1 MIHSKRA
8 WMILLA
14 VLVLVGALV
23 LPSSRPSAQAPPP
36 PAEFPKS
43 ITVSPGPKTNLFPH
57 LMTKAE
63 VLAALAQVKDSQDLV
78 VKTNFA
84 ITLRA
89 ASNTAKLPWKVH
101 TEADELWFVYRG
113 SAKVSL
119 APFSLQLGVT
129 PPGNTYDAAEG
140 DIVNVPRH
148 MAYQVMPAGRFEY
161 VAVRKFLIPPA
172 RRGGGAPAAGGGG
185 TPPAF
190 PGTPPTIVTKAQID
204 KIYATATA
212 SVPVYAGITANLY
225 NGGPDGVKWGPF
237 DGGPVE
243 NHERDEHL
251 YIATYGTG
259 KAYMDGFIANGHW
272 DRRGVMGLP
281 PPQGSTEYTMRPG
294 DLLFV
299 FRNTLHYIVPIPTTG
314 KVGYFLVSLNGM
326 TAEQSL
332 PKAIVPNG
340 AGAY

>member
-1 MIHSKRA
+1 MDLHKLVPV
-8 WMILLA
+8 LLLTIGG
-14 VLVLVGALV
+14 VL
-23 LPSSRPSAQAPPP
+23 LPTRIGAQAP
-36 PAEFPKS
+36 AETAFPKS

-63 VLAALAQVKDSQDLV
+63 VLAALAQVQDSQDLV

-89 ASNTAKLPWKVH
+89 ANNKTKLPWKLH
-101 TEADELWFVYRG
+101 TEADELWFVYKG
-113 SAKVSL
+113 SAKVTL

-129 PPGNTYDAAEG
+129 PPGNTYDAGEG
-140 DIVNVPRH
+140 DIVNVPRG

-161 VAVRKFLIPPA
+161 VAVRKFLVPPPTTG
-172 RRGGGAPAAGGGG
+172 RGGGGG

-190 PGTPPTIVTKAQID
+190 PGTPPTVVTKAQID

-212 SVPVYAGITANLY
+212 SVPIYPGITANLY

-281 PPQGSTEYTMRPG
+281 PPQGSTGTR
-294 DLLFV
+294 
-299 FRNTLHYIVPIPTTG
+299 
-314 KVGYFLVSLNGM
+314 
-326 TAEQSL
+326 
-332 PKAIVPNG
+332 
-340 AGAY
+340 

>member
-1 MIHSKRA
+1 M
-8 WMILLA
+8 LLLGFF
-14 VLVLVGALV
+14 VQVGVFGL
-23 LPSSRPSAQAPPP
+23 LSSRPGAQAPP
-36 PAEFPKS
+36 ATEFPKS

-89 ASNTAKLPWKVH
+89 ASNTTKLPFKLH
-101 TEADELWFVYRG
+101 TEADELWFVYKG
-113 SAKVSL
+113 SAKVTL

-140 DIVNVPRH
+140 DIVNVPRG

-161 VAVRKFLIPPA
+161 VAVRKFLVPPPTTG
-172 RRGGGAPAAGGGG
+172 RGGGGG

-190 PGTPPTIVTKAQID
+190 PGTPPTVVTKAQID

-212 SVPVYAGITANLY
+212 SVPVYPGITANLY

-281 PPQGSTEYTMRPG
+281 PPQGSTEYTMNPG

-299 FRNTLHYIVPIPTTG
+299 FRNTLHYIVQTPTTG
-314 KVGYFLVSLNGM
+314 KVGYFLVSLNGTTM
-326 TAEQSL
+326 EQSL

-340 AGAY
+340 TGAY

>member
-1 MIHSKRA
+1 MNRSRV
-8 WMILLA
+8 LSLA
-14 VLVLVGALV
+14 LGSLVVYSALV
-23 LPSSRPSAQAPPP
+23 VPTRSRAQEP
-36 PAEFPKS
+36 PASNFPTS

-89 ASNTAKLPWKVH
+89 ASNTTKLPWKIH
-101 TEADELWFVYRG
+101 TEADELWFVYKG

-129 PPGNTYDAAEG
+129 PPGNTHDAAEG
-140 DIVNVPRH
+140 DIVNVPRG

-161 VAVRKFLIPPA
+161 VAVRKFLVPPPTTG
-172 RRGGGAPAAGGGG
+172 RGGGGG

-190 PGTPPTIVTKAQID
+190 PGTPPTVVTKAQID

-212 SVPVYAGITANLY
+212 SVPVYPGITANLY

-281 PPQGSTEYTMRPG
+281 PPQGSTEYTMNPG

-299 FRNTLHYIVPIPTTG
+299 FRNTLHYIVPTPTTG

-326 TAEQSL
+326 TMEQSL

-340 AGAY
+340 TGAY

>member
-1 MIHSKRA
+1 MLNLF
-8 WMILLA
+8 WMLVSMLATVMGICALLPGRM
-14 VLVLVGALV
+14 L
-23 LPSSRPSAQAPPP
+23 AQAPA
-36 PAEFPKS
+36 PAAVEFPKT
-43 ITVSPGPKTNLFPH
+43 ITVSPCPKTNLFPH

-89 ASNTAKLPWKVH
+89 SSNTTKLPFKVH
-101 TEADELWFVYRG
+101 TEADELWFVYKG
-113 SAKVSL
+113 SAKVTL

-140 DIVNVPRH
+140 DIVNVPRG

-161 VAVRKFLIPPA
+161 VAVRKFLVPPPIA
-172 RRGGGAPAAGGGG
+172 GRGGGGG

-190 PGTPPTIVTKAQID
+190 PGTPPTVVTKAQID
-204 KIYATATA
+204 KIYATAAA
-212 SVPVYAGITANLY
+212 SVPIYPGITANLY

-281 PPQGSTEYTMRPG
+281 PPQGSTEYTMNSG

-299 FRNTLHYIVPIPTTG
+299 FRNTLHYIVPTPTTG

-340 AGAY
+340 TGAY

>member
-1 MIHSKRA
+1 MDLHKLVPVL
-8 WMILLA
+8 LLA
-14 VLVLVGALV
+14 IGGVL
-23 LPSSRPSAQAPPP
+23 LPTRIGAQAP
-36 PAEFPKS
+36 AESAFPKS

-63 VLAALAQVKDSQDLV
+63 VLAALAQVQDSQDLV

-89 ASNTAKLPWKVH
+89 ASNKTKLPWKLH
-101 TEADELWFVYRG
+101 TEADELWFVYKG
-113 SAKVSL
+113 SAKVTL

-140 DIVNVPRH
+140 DIVNVPRG

-161 VAVRKFLIPPA
+161 VAVRKFLVPPPTTG
-172 RRGGGAPAAGGGG
+172 RGGGGGG
-185 TPPAF
+185 TPSAF
-190 PGTPPTIVTKAQID
+190 PGTPPTVVTKAQID
-204 KIYATATA
+204 KIYATATT
-212 SVPVYAGITANLY
+212 SVPIYPGITANLY

-281 PPQGSTEYTMRPG
+281 PPQGSTEYTMNPG

-299 FRNTLHYIVPIPTTG
+299 FRNTLHYIVQTPTTG
-314 KVGYFLVSLNGM
+314 KVGYFLVSLNGT

-332 PKAIVPNG
+332 PKAIIPNG

>member
-1 MIHSKRA
+1 MDLHK
-8 WMILLA
+8 LVP
-14 VLVLVGALV
+14 VLVLTIGGV
-23 LPSSRPSAQAPPP
+23 LLPTRIGAQAP
-36 PAEFPKS
+36 AEAAFPKS

-63 VLAALAQVKDSQDLV
+63 VLAALAQVQDSQDLV

-89 ASNTAKLPWKVH
+89 ASNTTKLPWKLH
-101 TEADELWFVYRG
+101 TEADELWFVYKG
-113 SAKVSL
+113 SAKVTL

-140 DIVNVPRH
+140 DIVNVPRG
-148 MAYQVMPAGRFEY
+148 MAYQVIPAGRFEY
-161 VAVRKFLIPPA
+161 VAVRKFLVLPPTTG
-172 RRGGGAPAAGGGG
+172 RGGGGG
-185 TPPAF
+185 TPAAF
-190 PGTPPTIVTKAQID
+190 PGTPPTVVTKAQID
-204 KIYATATA
+204 KIYATAKA
-212 SVPVYAGITANLY
+212 SVPIYPGITANLY

-281 PPQGSTEYTMRPG
+281 PPQGSTEYTMNPG

-299 FRNTLHYIVPIPTTG
+299 FRNTLHYIVQTPTTG
-314 KVGYFLVSLNGM
+314 KVGYFLVSLNGT

>member
-1 MIHSKRA
+1 MNRSRVSA
-8 WMILLA
+8 FVSILSI
-14 VLVLVGALV
+14 VVGVVGFLSGRMV
-23 LPSSRPSAQAPPP
+23 AQAPTTT
-36 PAEFPKS
+36 EFPKT

-89 ASNTAKLPWKVH
+89 ASNTTKLPFKLH
-101 TEADELWFVYRG
+101 TEADELWFVYKG
-113 SAKVSL
+113 SAKVTL

-140 DIVNVPRH
+140 DIVNVPRG

-161 VAVRKFLIPPA
+161 VAVRKFLVPLPTTG
-172 RRGGGAPAAGGGG
+172 RGGGG
-185 TPPAF
+185 AF
-190 PGTPPTIVTKAQID
+190 PGTPPTVVTKAQID

-212 SVPVYAGITANLY
+212 SVPLYPGITANLY

-281 PPQGSTEYTMRPG
+281 PPQGSTEYTMNPG

-299 FRNTLHYIVPIPTTG
+299 FRNTLHYIVQTPTTG
-314 KVGYFLVSLNGM
+314 KVGYFLVSLNGT

-340 AGAY
+340 TGAY

>member
-1 MIHSKRA
+1 MDLHKLVPV
-8 WMILLA
+8 LLLT
-14 VLVLVGALV
+14 VSGTL
-23 LPSSRPSAQAPPP
+23 LPTPIGAQAP
-36 PAEFPKS
+36 AESTFPTS

-63 VLAALAQVKDSQDLV
+63 VLAALAQVQDSQDLV

-89 ASNTAKLPWKVH
+89 ASNKTKLPWKLH
-101 TEADELWFVYRG
+101 TEADELWFVYKG

-140 DIVNVPRH
+140 DIVNVPRG
-148 MAYQVMPAGRFEY
+148 MAYQVMPSGRFEY
-161 VAVRKFLIPPA
+161 EALRKFLVPPPA
-172 RRGGGAPAAGGGG
+172 AGRGGGGG

-190 PGTPPTIVTKAQID
+190 PGTPPPVVTKAQID

-212 SVPVYAGITANLY
+212 SVPIYPGITANLY

-281 PPQGSTEYTMRPG
+281 PPQGSTEYTMHPG

-332 PKAIVPNG
+332 PKAIGPDG
-340 AGAY
+340 AGAH

>member
-1 MIHSKRA
+1 MNRTRVWTVVLGSFVFA
-8 WMILLA
+8 SVLA
-14 VLVLVGALV
+14 VLPSRMGA
-23 LPSSRPSAQAPPP
+23 QEQ
-36 PAEFPKS
+36 PATNFPTT

-101 TEADELWFVYRG
+101 TEADELWFVYKG

-119 APFSLQLGVT
+119 APFSLQVGVT

-140 DIVNVPRH
+140 DIVNVPRG

-161 VAVRKFLIPPA
+161 VAVRKFLIVPQGGG
-172 RRGGGAPAAGGGG
+172 RGGGSALFQGP
-185 TPPAF
+185 
-190 PGTPPTIVTKAQID
+190 PPTVVTKAQID
-204 KIYATATA
+204 KVYATATA
-212 SVPVYAGITANLY
+212 SVPIYPGITANLY
-225 NGGPDGVKWGPF
+225 NGGPDGVKWGPQP
-237 DGGPVE
+237 GGPVE

-251 YIATYGTG
+251 YIGTYGQA
-259 KAYMDGFIANGHW
+259 KAYMDGFIVNGHW
-272 DRRGVMGLP
+272 DARGVMGTAP
-281 PPQGSTEYTMRPG
+281 AGSTEYTMNPG

-299 FRNTLHYIVPIPTTG
+299 FRNTLHYIVPIPETG
-314 KVGYFLVSLNGM
+314 KAGYFLVSLDGTPM
-326 TAEQSL
+326 ERSL
-332 PKAIVPNG
+332 PKSIVPNG

>member
-1 MIHSKRA
+1 MDLHKLVPV
-8 WMILLA
+8 LLLSVGG
-14 VLVLVGALV
+14 VL
-23 LPSSRPSAQAPPP
+23 LPMRIGAQAP
-36 PAEFPKS
+36 AETAFPKS

-63 VLAALAQVKDSQDLV
+63 VLAALAQVQDSQDLV

-89 ASNTAKLPWKVH
+89 ASNTTKLPWKLH
-101 TEADELWFVYRG
+101 TEADELWFVYKG
-113 SAKVSL
+113 SAKVTL

-140 DIVNVPRH
+140 DIVNVPRG
-148 MAYQVMPAGRFEY
+148 MAYQVIPAGRFEY
-161 VAVRKFLIPPA
+161 VAVRKFLVLPPTTG
-172 RRGGGAPAAGGGG
+172 RGGGGG
-185 TPPAF
+185 TPAAF
-190 PGTPPTIVTKAQID
+190 PGTPPTVVTKAQID
-204 KIYATATA
+204 KIYATAKA
-212 SVPVYAGITANLY
+212 SVPIYPGITANLY
-225 NGGPDGVKWGPF
+225 NGGADGVKWGPF

-281 PPQGSTEYTMRPG
+281 PPQGSTEYTMNPG

-299 FRNTLHYIVPIPTTG
+299 FRNTLHYIVQTPTTG
-314 KVGYFLVSLNGM
+314 KVGYFLVSLNG
-326 TAEQSL
+326 TTSEQSL

>member
-8 WMILLA
+8 WMVLLGFF
-14 VLVLVGALV
+14 VLIGVFALHT
-23 LPSSRPSAQAPPP
+23 SRPSAQAPAPV
-36 PAEFPKS
+36 AEFPKS

-63 VLAALAQVKDSQDLV
+63 VLAALAHVKDSQDLV

-89 ASNTAKLPWKVH
+89 ASNTTKLPWKIH

-172 RRGGGAPAAGGGG
+172 RRGGGTPAAGGGG

-281 PPQGSTEYTMRPG
+281 PPQGSTEYTMHPG

>member
-1 MIHSKRA
+1 MDWHKLVPV
-8 WMILLA
+8 LLLT
-14 VLVLVGALV
+14 VSGTL
-23 LPSSRPSAQAPPP
+23 LPTRIGAQAP
-36 PAEFPKS
+36 AESTFPKS

-63 VLAALAQVKDSQDLV
+63 VLAALAQVQDSQDLV

-89 ASNTAKLPWKVH
+89 ASNKTKLPWKLH
-101 TEADELWFVYRG
+101 TEADELWFVYKG

-140 DIVNVPRH
+140 DIVNVPRG
-148 MAYQVMPAGRFEY
+148 MAYQVMPSGRFEY
-161 VAVRKFLIPPA
+161 VAVRKFLIPP
-172 RRGGGAPAAGGGG
+172 PAAGRGGGGG

-190 PGTPPTIVTKAQID
+190 PGTPPTVVTKAQID

-212 SVPVYAGITANLY
+212 SVPIYPGITANLY

-281 PPQGSTEYTMRPG
+281 PPQGSTEYTMNPG

-299 FRNTLHYIVPIPTTG
+299 FRNTLHYIVQTPTTG
-314 KVGYFLVSLNGM
+314 KVGYFLVSLNGTTM
-326 TAEQSL
+326 EQSL
-332 PKAIVPNG
+332 PKAVVPDG
-340 AGAY
+340 TGPY

>member
-1 MIHSKRA
+1 MDLHKLVPV
-8 WMILLA
+8 LLLTVGG
-14 VLVLVGALV
+14 VL
-23 LPSSRPSAQAPPP
+23 LPTRIGAQAP
-36 PAEFPKS
+36 AETAFPKS

-63 VLAALAQVKDSQDLV
+63 VLAALAQVQDSQDLV

-89 ASNTAKLPWKVH
+89 ASNTTKLPWKLH
-101 TEADELWFVYRG
+101 TEADELWFVYKG
-113 SAKVSL
+113 SAKVTL

-140 DIVNVPRH
+140 DIVNVPRG
-148 MAYQVMPAGRFEY
+148 MAYQVIPAGRFEY
-161 VAVRKFLIPPA
+161 VAVRKFLVLPPSTG
-172 RRGGGAPAAGGGG
+172 RGGGGG
-185 TPPAF
+185 TPAAF
-190 PGTPPTIVTKAQID
+190 PGTPPTVVTKAQID
-204 KIYATATA
+204 KIYATAKA
-212 SVPVYAGITANLY
+212 SVPIYPGITANLY
-225 NGGPDGVKWGPF
+225 NGGADGVKWGPF

-281 PPQGSTEYTMRPG
+281 PPQGSTEYTMNPG

-299 FRNTLHYIVPIPTTG
+299 FRNTLHYIVQTPTTG
-314 KVGYFLVSLNGM
+314 KVGYFLVSLNGT

>member
-1 MIHSKRA
+1 MNRSRVWTLVFMLTTVA
-8 WMILLA
+8 GVF
-14 VLVLVGALV
+14 VLFPGRGV
-23 LPSSRPSAQAPPP
+23 AQAPMST
-36 PAEFPKS
+36 EFPKT

-89 ASNTAKLPWKVH
+89 ASNTTKLPFKVH
-101 TEADELWFVYRG
+101 TEADELWFVYKG
-113 SAKVSL
+113 SAKVTL

-140 DIVNVPRH
+140 DIVNVPRG

-161 VAVRKFLIPPA
+161 VAVRKFLVPPPTTG
-172 RRGGGAPAAGGGG
+172 RGGGGG

-212 SVPVYAGITANLY
+212 SVPIYPGITANLY

-281 PPQGSTEYTMRPG
+281 PPQGSTEYTMNPG

-299 FRNTLHYIVPIPTTG
+299 FRNTLHYIVQTPTTG

-340 AGAY
+340 TGAY

>member
-1 MIHSKRA
+1 MIRSERD
-8 WMILLA
+8 WML
-14 VLVLVGALV
+14 LVGFFVLIGVLALH
-23 LPSSRPSAQAPPP
+23 SGRPSAQAPQ
-36 PAEFPKS
+36 ATEFPTS

-89 ASNTAKLPWKVH
+89 ASNAAKLPWKLH

-161 VAVRKFLIPPA
+161 VAVRKFLVPPPSA
-172 RRGGGAPAAGGGG
+172 GRGGGASL
-185 TPPAF
+185 AF

-212 SVPVYAGITANLY
+212 SVPLYPGITANLY
-225 NGGPDGVKWGPF
+225 DGGPNGVKWGPF

-251 YIATYGTG
+251 YVATYGTG

-281 PPQGSTEYTMRPG
+281 PPQGSTEYTMNPG

-299 FRNTLHYIVPIPTTG
+299 FRNTLHYIVPTPTTG

-332 PKAIVPNG
+332 PKAIVPEG
-340 AGAY
+340 TGAY